1 MGQSLNLCV
10 NSCMNKEES
19 RTELVITQASPPEYV
34 EVVPLIKVQGLQ
46 SAPNEVFQDLE
57 GFSML
62 SVQERLREARGK
74 FMGLLM
80 TEEGMELKVNK
91 SNVNVWTKETPE
103 GFVLKTV
110 WRVPYSLDVYMD
122 YLKDFSQ
129 KVKWDDNLEEAK
141 LICNLSSDVS
151 ITYQRYK
158 RVIPISPRDF
168 VIASQLERLPGAILD
183 LSTSVESVMYPV
195 DPAIV
200 RARLLFGGYFVES
213 MQRDEDSNITK
224 VISISETDFGGNLPK
239 NMVKTMAAL
248 KMSSYVTSIDRELKK
263 FLSKA

>member
-1 MGQSLNLCV
+1 MK
-10 NSCMNKEES
+10 KEES
-19 RTELVITQASPPEYV
+19 RTELVITQSSVPEYV
-34 EVVPLIKVQGLQ
+34 EAVPLIKVQGLH
-46 SAPNEVFQDLE
+46 SAPTEVLQDLE

-74 FMGLLM
+74 FMGQLRS
-80 TEEGMELKVNK
+80 EEGMELKVSK
-91 SNVNVWTKETPE
+91 SNVQVWTKETLE
-103 GFVLKTV
+103 GFMLKSV
-110 WRVPYSLDVYMD
+110 WKVPYSLDVYMD

-129 KVKWDDNLEEAK
+129 KINWDNNLEEAK
-141 LICNLSSDVS
+141 LICNLTSDVS

-168 VIASQLERLPGAILD
+168 VIASQVERLPGAILD

-195 DPAIV
+195 DPAVV

-239 NMVKTMAAL
+239 NMVKSMAAL
-248 KMSSYVTSIDRELKK
+248 KMSTYMTSIDRELKK
-263 FLSKA
+263 HLSKA